1 MAKLVLYG
9 ELPMSDEPVTISHPY
24 EIVSVEKTDPPS
36 GTEGSDWYHYVIAQG
51 PNIIRGYRQGALSAV
66 KIAVAEVVEQLNQRR
81 FGKRARVNLITVP
94 KKTKS

>member
-1 MAKLVLYG
+1 
-9 ELPMSDEPVTISHPY
+9 MSDESVTASSSY
-24 EIVSVEKTDPPS
+24 EIVSVEKTDPPP

-66 KIAVAEVVEQLNQRR
+66 KSAVAEVVDQLNQRR
-81 FGKRARVNLITVP
+81 FGKRARVNLVTIQ

>member
-9 ELPMSDEPVTISHPY
+9 EFPMSDEPVTISHPY

>member
-9 ELPMSDEPVTISHPY
+9 EFPMSDESVTVSHPY